1 VFNITCSN
9 ILPMRWWLVV
19 YGEGNR
25 NTDKT
30 TDLQ

>member
-1 VFNITCSN
+1 
-9 ILPMRWWLVV
+9 MRWWLVV

-30 TDLQ
+30 TDHIMAISFIGDEN